1 MQRKGRFAH
10 QKRELAAG
18 SRWVLSSTGDALHLA
33 AISLSE
39 IKLIFAGPIFLAQC
53 YLPSFL
59 RSSLVH
65 PSHNFPTPSS
75 FPIFLS
81 FYLSIWFLS
90 SYLIFYLS
98 FVFNSLRVFL
108 SAAPGEPFPRTIIVD
123 ICRSRLDTG
132 NVLAMK
138 LGENK

>member
-10 QKRELAAG
+10 RKRELAVG

-53 YLPSFL
+53 YLSSFL

-81 FYLSIWFLS
+81 SFPS
-90 SYLIFYLS
+90 SYLIFYLF

-108 SAAPGEPFPRTIIVD
+108 SAAPGEPFPRTIIID
-123 ICRSRLDTG
+123 ICRSRLDAR

-138 LGENK
+138 LGENR

>member
-18 SRWVLSSTGDALHLA
+18 SRWILSSTGDALHLA

-65 PSHNFPTPSS
+65 PSHNFPTPNS

-81 FYLSIWFLS
+81 SWFLS

-108 SAAPGEPFPRTIIVD
+108 SAAPYKPFPRTIIID
-123 ICRSRLDTG
+123 ICRSRLDAR